1 MAIEGL
7 ELPGA
12 RQKFKKNT
20 TPYKNREK
28 PAKAARHSGSASLL
42 MPPGASRI
50 VVDRLA
56 KPQLHQHH
64 GQKTIPTTIKS
75 QEAVQ

>member
-42 MPPGASRI
+42 MPPGAMAT
-50 VVDRLA
+50 LA
-56 KPQLHQHH
+56 PR
-64 GQKTIPTTIKS
+64 
-75 QEAVQ
+75 A